1 MELNIRKDYTQFR
14 REGKRKT
21 DQNKVRSFTFSAF
34 SYAHKTVVFCIFL
47 HELFVKF

>member
-21 DQNKVRSFTFSAF
+21 DQNKVRSFTFFQPLIMHIKLYYFVYF
-34 SYAHKTVVFCIFL
+34 SMNFL
-47 HELFVKF
+47 